1 MSGVGPERRVVG
13 DGLGGGRRLGELLA
27 AAGLPPAGP
36 VAGRSP
42 SGADASVCSVE
53 YDSRRVTDGA
63 LFVAIRGLTV
73 DGHGFVAEAA
83 GRGAVAALVE
93 APTGAE
99 GLAEIVC
106 PDTRE
111 ALGLVAHEFYGRPS
125 EKMKTHGITGTN
137 GKTTT
142 SYLVDSILRR
152 AGLKTGVVGTLGYRV
167 GDRAGTSGMTS
178 PESLDLARILAE
190 MVEAGVEAVTM
201 EVSSHAL
208 ALGRTAG
215 MRFDTAALTNLSRD
229 HLDFHESIESY
240 AAAKRSLFE
249 RLADRAWKSGST
261 AVVNVDDQFGREM
274 AGSLASGTR
283 VGLVTYGWDEGDVS
297 VVRADSTPSGTS
309 ARFRTPVGE
318 FETKLRLISSFNVMN
333 ALAATAI
340 AVSQGTA
347 LDAVAAGL
355 ADTDRVEGRL
365 ETVDAGQDFTIVVDY
380 AHTPDALEKA
390 LAALRALGPGRLITV
405 FGCGGDRDRGKRPMM
420 GEIAAAGSDYVVVT
434 SDNPRTEDPAAIID
448 EIMTGAGSASG
459 RGEVVSMEDR
469 RSAIAHAI
477 ARASAGDIV
486 LIAGKGHED
495 YQIIG
500 TEKVHFDDREEAAG
514 AVRLARSGRGNDG
527 EGSAH

>member
-1 MSGVGPERRVVG
+1 MSGVGRENRVVR
-13 DGLGGGRRLGELLA
+13 DGLGGPRKLGELLA
-27 AAGLPPAGP
+27 AAGLPPTA
-36 VAGRSP
+36 SP
-42 SGADASVCSVE
+42 SAGDVSVSSVE
-53 YDSRRVTDGA
+53 YDSRRAADGA
-63 LFVAIRGLTV
+63 LFVAVRGLTV
-73 DGHGFVAEAA
+73 DGHAFVAEAA

-93 APTGAE
+93 APTGTE
-99 GLAEIVC
+99 GLVEIVC

-125 EKMKTHGITGTN
+125 ERMRTHGITGTN

-190 MVEAGVEAVTM
+190 MVDAGVEVVTM

-215 MRFDTAALTNLSRD
+215 TRFDTATFTNLSRD
-229 HLDFHESIESY
+229 HLDFHESVESY

-249 RLADRAWKSGST
+249 RLEDSARKPGST
-261 AVVNVDDQFGREM
+261 AVVNLDDPFGREM
-274 AGSLASGTR
+274 AGRLASSDR
-283 VGLVTYGWDEGDVS
+283 VGLVTYGWNEGDVS
-297 VVRADSTPSGTS
+297 VVRADSTPGGTS
-309 ARFRTPVGE
+309 ARFRTPAGE
-318 FETKLRLISSFNVMN
+318 FETELRLISSFNVMN
-333 ALAATAI
+333 ALAATAV
-340 AVSQGTA
+340 ALSQGTP
-347 LDAVAAGL
+347 LDAVGAGL
-355 ADTDRVEGRL
+355 ADTERVEGRL

-380 AHTPDALEKA
+380 AHTPDALEKT
-390 LAALRALGPGRLITV
+390 LGALRALGPGRVVTV

-448 EIMTGAGSASG
+448 EIMAGAVGG

-477 ARASAGDIV
+477 SRAGAGDIV

-514 AVRLARSGRGNDG
+514 AVRLARSGRGSDG